1 MSGSSASVRV
11 LAEDTRT
18 VNVLAE
24 ARTVVDHLK
33 SARPY
38 NAKDRANGAGV
49 IERLMDEVRTC
60 WQGIPCAR
68 VALVAASDHLGL
80 AHVPTVVRALRDGAG
95 LSIEVSHRAL
105 FKLADAGEIELRPS
119 GGTEFDTAADLALAP
134 PGPNDTRLVYARRLR

>member
-1 MSGSSASVRV
+1 MAGSSARASV

-49 IERLMDEVRTC
+49 VERLMDEVRPY
-60 WQGIPCAR
+60 WQGIPCTR
-68 VALVAASDHLGL
+68 VAIIACDKLGL

-95 LSIEVSHRAL
+95 LSIDVSHRAL